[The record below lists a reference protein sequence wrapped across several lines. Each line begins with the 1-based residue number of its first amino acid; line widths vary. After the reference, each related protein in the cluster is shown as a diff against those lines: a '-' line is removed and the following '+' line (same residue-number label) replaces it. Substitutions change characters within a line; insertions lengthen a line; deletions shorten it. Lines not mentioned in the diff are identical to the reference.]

1 MGLGVTKLEE
11 LFKIRI
17 GNYSHIYI
25 YIFDNVYLSNS
36 DSGNYG

>member
-25 YIFDNVYLSNS
+25 FDNVYLSNS